1 MAEVPTL
8 GTNWRN
14 LLLTLAIGLTPV
26 LSGLMMMDYQL
37 GRKLEENAK
46 VSVQEA
52 VFSIDQAIGRME
64 ADLEMIQPLAGQ
76 PCVEVFDALE
86 QRVANSPH
94 LRSLVLTRDRQ
105 AYCTTDMDPLA
116 YNSAFSQSARQTE
129 LAFDAP
135 SSPNAAIIKIQ
146 RPQNDPGVIATAYGR
161 PLRDELRAFQDGLTL
176 LLEFND
182 LYIWSEGDS
191 RDAQR
196 PSQVEFTERAASGKY
211 GYVVIGGYAKGYTAK
226 EFRLSL
232 HQVLPSLVLV
242 AVVSMVIMFL
252 GLTVSG
258 RRKRG

>member
-1 MAEVPTL
+1 
-8 GTNWRN
+8 
-14 LLLTLAIGLTPV
+14 
-26 LSGLMMMDYQL
+26 MDYQL
-37 GRKLEENAK
+37 ERKLEENAK

-52 VFSIDQAIGRME
+52 VFSIDQALSRME
-64 ADLEMIQPLAGQ
+64 ADLDMILPLAGK
-76 PCVEVFDALE
+76 PCDQVLDTLE

-94 LRSLVLTRDRQ
+94 LRSLILTRDQQ
-105 AYCTTDMDPLA
+105 AYCATDMDPLP
-116 YNSAFSQSARQTE
+116 YISAFSQSGRQTE

-146 RPQNDPGVIATAYGR
+146 RPHNDPGIIATAYGR
-161 PLRDELRAFQDGLTL
+161 QLRDELRAFQDGLTL

-196 PSQVEFTERAASGKY
+196 PSQVEFTERTISQKY
-211 GYVVIGGYAKGYTAK
+211 GYVVIGGYPKGYAAQ

-242 AVVSMVIMFL
+242 GVASMFIMYL
-252 GLTVSG
+252 GLTISA
-258 RRKRG
+258 KKKD

>member
-1 MAEVPTL
+1 
-8 GTNWRN
+8 
-14 LLLTLAIGLTPV
+14 
-26 LSGLMMMDYQL
+26 MDYQL
-37 GRKLEENAK
+37 ERKLEENAK

-52 VFSIDQAIGRME
+52 VFSIDQALGRME
-64 ADLEMIQPLAGQ
+64 ADLDMILPLAGK
-76 PCVEVFDALE
+76 PCDQVLDTLE

-94 LRSLVLTRDRQ
+94 LRSLILTRDQQ
-105 AYCTTDMDPLA
+105 AYCATDMDPLP
-116 YNSAFSQSARQTE
+116 YISAFSQSGRQTE

-146 RPQNDPGVIATAYGR
+146 RPHNDPGIIATAYGR
-161 PLRDELRAFQDGLTL
+161 QLRDELRAFQDGLTL

-196 PSQVEFTERAASGKY
+196 PSQVEFTEQTISQKY
-211 GYVVIGGYAKGYTAK
+211 GYVVIGGYPKGYAAQ

-242 AVVSMVIMFL
+242 GVASMFIMYL
-252 GLTVSG
+252 GLTISA
-258 RRKRG
+258 KKKD